1 MIFPTR
7 DQPPGI
13 MEPSEESLHFPAVTV
28 AAQGATILG
37 GRISAAR
44 SVRRNHLHGVIVQEV
59 PIQLL
64 TVVGAVTDH
73 SLRCFWDESL
83 LQGGFNEFCFMRRS
97 AGDADGDRK
106 TMAVDDRHDLGAFSP
121 ASRADSR
128 APFLAAGCCG
138 GCCVAVRFD
147 RADSEMANRAKVLQ
161 CAVSREPVQYRASFL
176 PWPTTPVRSPPRP
189 ERFQNRPLG
198 IG

>member
-1 MIFPTR
+1 MPQQDQGTGQLEHGQEVFSVIFPTR

-44 SVRRNHLHGVIVQEV
+44 SVRRNHLHGVMVQEV

-83 LQGGFNEFCFMRRS
+83 LQGGFHEFCFMRRS

-128 APFLAAGCCG
+128 APFLALLKLASMK
-138 GCCVAVRFD
+138 VSD
-147 RADSEMANRAKVLQ
+147 RSSLPRSRRSWAKQVNRSVNNP
-161 CAVSREPVQYRASFL
+161 SRRHCWKRRWQV
-176 PWPTTPVRSPPRP
+176 
-189 ERFQNRPLG
+189 
-198 IG
+198 